1 MNSLMIKINNN
12 LIDICEKHRLL
23 NYYNNLLIE
32 EDSIEYITHLN
43 IYYELINKY
52 SVNLDEIN
60 SIINNLELKYKEFY
74 SNKLEYLKDFYKRY
88 YEVVIEVDNASMLIN
103 HLNKMNVFDNDI
115 LRITINKYIHST
127 NYKLVLF
134 IDELKSIEH
143 FINCLKNTII

>member
-1 MNSLMIKINNN
+1 MNSLMIKINKN

-43 IYYELINKY
+43 IYYELIQKY

-115 LRITINKYIHST
+115 LRITINKYVHST

-143 FINCLKNTII
+143 FINCLINTTR